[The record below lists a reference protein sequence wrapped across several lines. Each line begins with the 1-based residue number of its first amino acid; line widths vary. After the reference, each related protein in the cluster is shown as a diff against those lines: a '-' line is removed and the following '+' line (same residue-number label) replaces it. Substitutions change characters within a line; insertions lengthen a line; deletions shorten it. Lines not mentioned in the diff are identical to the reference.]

1 MIPGDRL
8 RLPFRSEDRYDG
20 SPMDILFVGHV
31 CVDKNVVGGQTETLY
46 GGGVVHG
53 AITAQRCGIST
64 AVLTKCAETDRP
76 GFQHLSDAGVR
87 TVFLPS
93 PSSTSIRNVY
103 PSANPDERQSR
114 LISRADPFCEE
125 DLGRI
130 AELAADVVHL
140 NPLWFGE
147 FPVALIPSLRR
158 QSPFL
163 AADAQGF
170 LRVAEP
176 DGRMVYRDLED
187 KRAVLSL
194 LDLFKVDSKEALLL
208 TGEEDP
214 ERAARAVHALGPRLV
229 LLTHQGGVCVFDGRS
244 VFSVMFTG
252 WTLEG
257 RTGRGDT
264 CTASFLAGRRRGMS
278 LPDATSY
285 AAAVTSAK
293 MQYRGPYR
301 GPSV

>member
-1 MIPGDRL
+1 
-8 RLPFRSEDRYDG
+8 
-20 SPMDILFVGHV
+20 MDILFVGHV

-53 AITAQRCGIST
+53 AITAQRCGASA
-64 AVLTKCAETDRP
+64 AVITKCAEADRP
-76 GFQHLSDAGVR
+76 GFAHLVEAGVR
-87 TVFLPS
+87 VVFLPS
-93 PSSTSIRNVY
+93 AASTSIRNVY

-114 LISRADPFCEE
+114 LISRADPFREE
-125 DLGRI
+125 DLERI
-130 AELAADVVHL
+130 AEVAAEVVHL

-147 FPVALIPSLRR
+147 FPMGLVPSLRR
-158 QSPFL
+158 RAVML
-163 AADAQGF
+163 AGDAQGF
-170 LRVAEP
+170 LRVAEA

-187 KRAVLSL
+187 KRAILSQ
-194 LDLFKVDSKEALLL
+194 LDLFKVDTKEALLL

-229 LLTHQGGVCVFDGRS
+229 LLTHQGGVCVFDGQS
-244 VFSVMFTG
+244 VCASPFSG

-264 CTASFLAGRRRGMS
+264 CTASFLAARRRGMN
-278 LPDATSY
+278 LADATAF

-301 GPSV
+301 GPAA

>member
-1 MIPGDRL
+1 
-8 RLPFRSEDRYDG
+8 
-20 SPMDILFVGHV
+20 MDILFVGHV
-31 CVDKNVVGGQTETLY
+31 CVDKNVVGGATETLY

-53 AITAQRCGIST
+53 AITAQRLGVPA
-64 AVLTKCAETDRP
+64 AVITRCAEADRA
-76 GFQHLSDAGVR
+76 GFRHLGEAGVQ

-103 PSANPDERQSR
+103 PSANPDERQSL
-114 LISRADPFCEE
+114 LISRADPFGEG
-125 DLGRI
+125 DLSRI
-130 AELAADVVHL
+130 AAVAAEVVHL

-147 FPVALIPSLRR
+147 FPLALIPSLRR
-158 QSPFL
+158 CAPFL
-163 AADAQGF
+163 GADAQGF
-170 LRVAEP
+170 LRVAEA
-176 DGRMVYRDLED
+176 DGRMVYRDLDD
-187 KRAVLSL
+187 KRTVLPL

-214 ERAARAVHALGPRLV
+214 QRAVRAVQALGPRLV
-229 LLTHQGGVCVFDGRS
+229 LLTHQGGVCVYDGRS
-244 VFSVMFTG
+244 LSSGAFTG

-264 CTASFLAGRRRGMS
+264 CTASFLAGRRHGMS
-278 LPDATSY
+278 LADATSY

-301 GPSV
+301 GPSS

>member
-1 MIPGDRL
+1 
-8 RLPFRSEDRYDG
+8 
-20 SPMDILFVGHV
+20 MDILFVGHV
-31 CVDKNVVGGQTETLY
+31 CVDKNVVGGETETLY

-53 AITAQRCGIST
+53 AITAQRLGVSA
-64 AVLTKCAETDRP
+64 AVVTRCAEADRA
-76 GFQHLSDAGVR
+76 GFRHLGAAGVR

-103 PSANPDERQSR
+103 PSANPDERQSL
-114 LISRADPFCEE
+114 LISRADPFGEQ

-130 AELAADVVHL
+130 AEVAADILHL
-140 NPLWFGE
+140 NTLWFGE
-147 FPVALIPSLRR
+147 FPLALIPSLRR
-158 QSPFL
+158 HAPFL

-170 LRVAEP
+170 LRVAEA

-187 KRAVLSL
+187 KRAVLPL
-194 LDLFKVDSKEALLL
+194 LDLFKVDSREALLL

-214 ERAARAVHALGPRLV
+214 QRAVRAVHALGPRLV
-229 LLTHQGGVCVFDGRS
+229 LLTHQGGVCVYDGRS
-244 VFSVMFTG
+244 LSSGAFTG

-278 LPDATSY
+278 LPDATAF

-301 GPSV
+301 GPSA

>member
-1 MIPGDRL
+1 
-8 RLPFRSEDRYDG
+8 
-20 SPMDILFVGHV
+20 MDILFVGHV
-31 CVDKNVVGGQTETLY
+31 CVDKNVVGGETETLY

-53 AITAQRCGIST
+53 AITAQRLGVPA
-64 AVLTKCAETDRP
+64 AVITKCAEADRA
-76 GFQHLSDAGVR
+76 GFRHLGDAGVR

-103 PSANPDERQSR
+103 PSANPDERQSL
-114 LISRADPFCEE
+114 LISRADPFSEQ
-125 DLGRI
+125 DLSRI
-130 AELAADVVHL
+130 AEVEADIVHL
-140 NPLWFGE
+140 NTLWFGE
-147 FPVALIPSLRR
+147 FPLALIPSLRR
-158 QSPFL
+158 HAPFL

-170 LRVAEP
+170 LRVAEA

-187 KRAVLSL
+187 KRAVLPL

-214 ERAARAVHALGPRLV
+214 QRAVRAVHALGPRLV
-229 LLTHQGGVCVFDGRS
+229 LLTHQGGVCVCDGRS
-244 VFSVMFTG
+244 VYSDAFTAC
-252 WTLEG
+252 TLEG

-278 LPDATSY
+278 LQDATAY

-301 GPSV
+301 GPSS